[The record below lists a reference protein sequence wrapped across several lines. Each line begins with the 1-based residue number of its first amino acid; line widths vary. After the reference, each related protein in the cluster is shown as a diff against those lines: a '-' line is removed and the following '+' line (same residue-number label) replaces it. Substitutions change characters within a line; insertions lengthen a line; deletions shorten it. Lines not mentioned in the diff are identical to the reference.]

1 MSTYLKEFIK
11 YIASIHRY
19 FKRLI
24 VIIIDLNLCLF
35 STWCAYSLRFDTIIS
50 LKNLNFFPAILS
62 MGILILVFWFSGIY
76 RSILRYTNSSI
87 YKLILKSILIYSSI
101 YCFIIIFL
109 KFENVPRSIGL
120 LQPMILFITIVF
132 SRAIIKNLLSY
143 AYTFKNYKKKNVL
156 VYGTGDAG
164 RQLVLSLDN
173 HPEFEVVG
181 FVDSDLEMHKRTLL
195 GVNVYSPSK
204 LESII
209 NSKGISLV
217 FLALRNISISKK
229 NNIIESLSKYKL
241 NVKSLPNLSK
251 IVDGKIK
258 ISDILDFEI
267 EDLLNREQVCPD
279 NNLLTKNI
287 NFKTVLVTGAGGSIG
302 SELCRQIVKLKPAK
316 LILIDLN
323 EFAIYNICNELSEL
337 NINLN
342 IIPLIVNVQDQKKL
356 ELILDLFNVNTIYH
370 AAAYKHVPL
379 VEENICEG
387 VKNNVF
393 STLAIA
399 KAAISKKVSNFVLI
413 SSDKAVKPTNIMG
426 ASKRLSE
433 LCIQGLNDQNK
444 LTDTNFSIVRFGNV
458 LESSGSVIPKFKK
471 QIQDGGPVTLTHNDV
486 TRYFMSVTEAAQLV
500 IQAGAMGKNSEVFVL
515 DMGKSIKIKDLISKM
530 IKLSGYTIKDDKTP
544 DGDIEIKIIGLR
556 PGEKLIEELLIGDN
570 PKKTSHSRIQMIADP
585 SIPYKILEKKIIDL
599 KSILDENDVLKVKK
613 LLSEILDYDQFNSKI
628 VDHIYTQKLLNS
640 KTNVDLS
647 NAVIQ
652 ENNQDKV
659 NIKN

>member
-101 YCFIIIFL
+101 YCFIIIFF

-156 VYGTGDAG
+156 VYGTGDVG

-173 HPEFEVVG
+173 HPEFEVAG

-217 FLALRNISISKK
+217 FLALPNISISKK

-279 NNLLTKNI
+279 NNLLTK
-287 NFKTVLVTGAGGSIG
+287 K
-302 SELCRQIVKLKPAK
+302 
-316 LILIDLN
+316 
-323 EFAIYNICNELSEL
+323 Y
-337 NINLN
+337 
-342 IIPLIVNVQDQKKL
+342 
-356 ELILDLFNVNTIYH
+356 
-370 AAAYKHVPL
+370 
-379 VEENICEG
+379 
-387 VKNNVF
+387 
-393 STLAIA
+393 
-399 KAAISKKVSNFVLI
+399 
-413 SSDKAVKPTNIMG
+413 
-426 ASKRLSE
+426 
-433 LCIQGLNDQNK
+433 
-444 LTDTNFSIVRFGNV
+444 
-458 LESSGSVIPKFKK
+458 
-471 QIQDGGPVTLTHNDV
+471 
-486 TRYFMSVTEAAQLV
+486 
-500 IQAGAMGKNSEVFVL
+500 
-515 DMGKSIKIKDLISKM
+515 
-530 IKLSGYTIKDDKTP
+530 
-544 DGDIEIKIIGLR
+544 
-556 PGEKLIEELLIGDN
+556 
-570 PKKTSHSRIQMIADP
+570 
-585 SIPYKILEKKIIDL
+585 
-599 KSILDENDVLKVKK
+599 
-613 LLSEILDYDQFNSKI
+613 QF
-628 VDHIYTQKLLNS
+628 
-640 KTNVDLS
+640 
-647 NAVIQ
+647 
-652 ENNQDKV
+652 
-659 NIKN
+659 